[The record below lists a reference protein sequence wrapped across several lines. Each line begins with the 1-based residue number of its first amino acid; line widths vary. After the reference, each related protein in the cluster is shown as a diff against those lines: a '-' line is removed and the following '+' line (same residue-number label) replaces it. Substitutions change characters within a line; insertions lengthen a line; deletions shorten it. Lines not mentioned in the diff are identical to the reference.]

1 MRHLTLY
8 RDDRYYASFPAVATL
23 ADGTVAL
30 LFRRARD
37 QRWFARALGLADQ
50 AGLMSVDHVDSRSQ
64 HVLLRL
70 DGHTLQPLGAPEV
83 LPPDGEAADQDANL
97 AILPDG
103 RLLLTSFSW
112 YPLAPRLA
120 GAIRAAGGP
129 LVGAADDSGLFLF
142 WGGYARVGD
151 AAGRVWTPHT
161 FLPPLPGQP
170 DLLAGVRP
178 HHGGA
183 LRGRAA
189 LLPDG
194 GLVQAVYAGGAHGK
208 RGSHLFRADPDA
220 TAPDGLR
227 WRPLGP
233 IAHDAAGLG
242 CLVEPALLRT
252 RGGRLMAFH
261 RTAAMGDQMALSV
274 STDEGQTWA
283 PWRLTT
289 VVGHPFDPLPLPDG
303 RVFLAYGYRH
313 APYGIRARVYHP
325 DNQQPEDGAEIVLR
339 DDGPGPDLGYPW
351 ATLLTDGRVLVVYY
365 FAGVDGIRRIDA
377 TVLEMP
383 A

>member
-8 RDDRYYASFPAVATL
+8 RHDRYYASFPAAATL
-23 ADGTVAL
+23 ADGTVAVV
-30 LFRRARD
+30 FRRARD
-37 QRWFARALGLADQ
+37 QRWFARALGLTDQ
-50 AGLMSVDHVDSRSQ
+50 TGLMSVDHVDSRSQ

-70 DGHTLQPLGAPEV
+70 DGRTLEPLAEPVV

-97 AILPDG
+97 LTLPDG
-103 RLLLTSFSW
+103 RLLLTGFSW

-120 GAIRAAGGP
+120 EAVRAAGGP
-129 LVGAADDSGLFLF
+129 LVGTADDSGLFLF
-142 WGGYARVGD
+142 WGGYARLGD
-151 AAGRVWTPHT
+151 PQARTWTPHT
-161 FLPPLPGQP
+161 FLPPLPGQS

-183 LRGRAA
+183 LRGRGV

-194 GLVQAVYAGGAHGK
+194 GVLQAVYAGGTHGK
-208 RGSHLFRADPDA
+208 RGSHLFRADPDGA
-220 TAPDGLR
+220 DGYA
-227 WRPLGP
+227 WRVVGP
-233 IAHDAAGLG
+233 IAHDAAGMG

-252 RGGRLMAFH
+252 RNGRLLAFH
-261 RTAAMGDQMALSV
+261 RTAGMGDQMALSA
-274 STDEGQTWA
+274 SPDDGRTWA

-313 APYGIRARVYHP
+313 APYGIRARIYDP
-325 DNQQPEDGAEIVLR
+325 DTQQPEDGKEIVLR

-351 ATLLTDGRVLVVYY
+351 ATVLADGRVLVVYY
-365 FAGVDGIRRIDA
+365 FAGEDGIRRIDA
-377 TVLEMP
+377 TVMDAP
-383 A
+383 I